1 MFLSKTVFSW
11 YIQGAF
17 YPRLYIE
24 GCQFGQQYT
33 MFESVY
39 LSNTVHAPTMV

>member
-24 GCQFGQQYT
+24 GCHFGQQYT
-33 MFESVY
+33 MFVY
-39 LSNTVHAPTMV
+39 LSNTVHARTMV